1 MSFSPDIPLS
11 YSSYTLEDVEA
22 INELIQ
28 GDRKDPN
35 FKVIPPIIPLG
46 QPLKSTIGIEK
57 QNGIDSL
64 NHTNNMPVVATAF
77 VPKIVN
83 KQQIVIETD
92 NKNMSNGIYVLL
104 DEDKKQRLNHEIS
117 KSENPRMDYENME
130 FKPKTSDMNVTTTF
144 YIGSLTVLGLFIL
157 YRMIQKSK

>member
-11 YSSYTLEDVEA
+11 YSSYTLEDIEA

-46 QPLKSTIGIEK
+46 QPLKSTMGIEK
-57 QNGIDSL
+57 QNGIDIL
-64 NHTNNMPVVATAF
+64 NHSSHAPVATAAF
-77 VPKIVN
+77 VPEIVD

-92 NKNMSNGIYVLL
+92 NKNMSNDIYVLL
-104 DEDKKQRLNHEIS
+104 DDKKDRLNREIA
-117 KSENPRMDYENME
+117 KSENPKIDYENME
-130 FKPKTSDMNVTTTF
+130 FKPKPNHMNVTTTF
-144 YIGSLTVLGLFIL
+144 YIGSLTVLGLFIV

>member
-11 YSSYTLEDVEA
+11 YSSYSLEDIEA

-46 QPLKSTIGIEK
+46 QPLKSNIGIET

-64 NHTNNMPVVATAF
+64 NHTNNTPVVATAF
-77 VPKIVN
+77 VPKTVN

-92 NKNMSNGIYVLL
+92 NKNMSNDIYVLL
-104 DEDKKQRLNHEIS
+104 DDDKKDRLNREIS
-117 KSENPRMDYENME
+117 KSENARMDYENME
-130 FKPKTSDMNVTTTF
+130 FKPKPNNEGSTSAIPIPYDW
-144 YIGSLTVLGLFIL
+144 
-157 YRMIQKSK
+157 

>member
-46 QPLKSTIGIEK
+46 QPLKTTIGIEK
-57 QNGIDSL
+57 QNGIDLL
-64 NHTNNMPVVATAF
+64 NHTNHAPVATAAF
-77 VPKIVN
+77 VPEIVD
-83 KQQIVIETD
+83 KQKIVIETD
-92 NKNMSNGIYVLL
+92 NKNMSNDIYVLL
-104 DEDKKQRLNHEIS
+104 DDKKDRLEREIS
-117 KSENPRMDYENME
+117 KNENAKIDYENME
-130 FKPKTSDMNVTTTF
+130 FKPKTNNTNVTTTF
-144 YIGSLTVLGLFIL
+144 YIGSLTVLGLFIV

>member
-46 QPLKSTIGIEK
+46 QPLKSNIGIEK
-57 QNGIDSL
+57 QNGIDVL
-64 NHTNNMPVVATAF
+64 NHNTNAPFATAAF
-77 VPKIVN
+77 VPEIVN

-104 DEDKKQRLNHEIS
+104 DEDKKDRLNRDLS
-117 KSENPRMDYENME
+117 KSENTRMDYENME
-130 FKPKTSDMNVTTTF
+130 FIANNKTNLSTTF
-144 YIGSLTVLGLFIL
+144 YIGSLTVIGLFIV

>member
-11 YSSYTLEDVEA
+11 YSSYTLDDIES

-35 FKVIPPIIPLG
+35 FKVLPPIIPLG
-46 QPLKSTIGIEK
+46 QPLKSTMAIEK
-57 QNGIDSL
+57 QNGIDIL
-64 NHTNNMPVVATAF
+64 NHNTNAPVATTVF
-77 VPKIVN
+77 VPEIVD

-92 NKNMSNGIYVLL
+92 NKNMTNGIYVLL
-104 DEDKKQRLNHEIS
+104 DDKTDRLDRHLS
-117 KSENPRMDYENME
+117 KSENARMDYKNME
-130 FKPKTSDMNVTTTF
+130 FTPKTKQPKFATTF
-144 YIGSLTVLGLFIL
+144 YIGSLTVLGLFIV

>member
-46 QPLKSTIGIEK
+46 QPLKSTMGIEK
-57 QNGIDSL
+57 QNGIDVL
-64 NHTNNMPVVATAF
+64 NHNTNAPFATAAF
-77 VPKIVN
+77 VPEIVN

-104 DEDKKQRLNHEIS
+104 DEDKKYRLNDDLS
-117 KSENPRMDYENME
+117 KSENTRMDYENME
-130 FKPKTSDMNVTTTF
+130 FIANNKTNLSTTF
-144 YIGSLTVLGLFIL
+144 YIGSLTVLGLFIV
-157 YRMIQKSK
+157 YRMIQKSR

>member
-28 GDRKDPN
+28 GERKDPN

-46 QPLKSTIGIEK
+46 QPLKSTMGIEK
-57 QNGIDSL
+57 QNGIDIL
-64 NHTNNMPVVATAF
+64 NNNSHTPIATAAF
-77 VPKIVN
+77 VPEIVD

-92 NKNMSNGIYVLL
+92 NTNMSNDIYVLL
-104 DEDKKQRLNHEIS
+104 DDKTDRLNHEIT
-117 KSENPRMDYENME
+117 KHENNRINYENME
-130 FKPKTSDMNVTTTF
+130 FKPKNNQPGFATTF
-144 YIGSLTVLGLFIL
+144 YIGSLTVLGLFIV

>member
-117 KSENPRMDYENME
+117 KSENTRMDYENME
-130 FKPKTSDMNVTTTF
+130 FIANNKTNLSTTF
-144 YIGSLTVLGLFIL
+144 YIGSLTVLGLFIV

>member
-11 YSSYTLEDVEA
+11 YSSYSLEDIEA

-46 QPLKSTIGIEK
+46 QPLKSNIGIEK

-64 NHTNNMPVVATAF
+64 NHANNMPVVATAF

-92 NKNMSNGIYVLL
+92 NKNMSNDIYVLL
-104 DEDKKQRLNHEIS
+104 DDDKKDRLNRDILKS
-117 KSENPRMDYENME
+117 KNPRMDYENME
-130 FKPKTSDMNVTTTF
+130 FKQKPNHMNVTTTF
-144 YIGSLTVLGLFIL
+144 YIGSLTVLGLFIV

>member
-46 QPLKSTIGIEK
+46 QPLKSNIGIEK
-57 QNGIDSL
+57 QNGIDVL
-64 NHTNNMPVVATAF
+64 NHNTNAPFATAAF
-77 VPKIVN
+77 VPEIVN

-104 DEDKKQRLNHEIS
+104 DEDKKYRLNDDLS
-117 KSENPRMDYENME
+117 KSENTRMDYENME
-130 FKPKTSDMNVTTTF
+130 FIANNKTNLSTTF
-144 YIGSLTVLGLFIL
+144 YIGSLTVLGLFIV

>member
-46 QPLKSTIGIEK
+46 QPLKSNIGIEK

-104 DEDKKQRLNHEIS
+104 DEDKKQRLNHEMS

-130 FKPKTSDMNVTTTF
+130 FIANNKTNLTNTF
-144 YIGSLTVLGLFIL
+144 YIGSLTVLGLFIV

>member
-46 QPLKSTIGIEK
+46 QPLKSNIGIEK
-57 QNGIDSL
+57 QNGIDVL
-64 NHTNNMPVVATAF
+64 NHNTNAPFATAAF
-77 VPKIVN
+77 VPEIVN

-104 DEDKKQRLNHEIS
+104 DEDKKYRLNDDLS
-117 KSENPRMDYENME
+117 KSENTRMDYENME
-130 FKPKTSDMNVTTTF
+130 FIANNKTNLSTTF
-144 YIGSLTVLGLFIL
+144 YIGSLTVIGLFIV

>member
-11 YSSYTLEDVEA
+11 YSSYSVEDIDA

-28 GDRKDPN
+28 GDRKDAN

-46 QPLKSTIGIEK
+46 QPLKTNIVIEK
-57 QNGIDSL
+57 QNGIDLL
-64 NHTNNMPVVATAF
+64 NHTNHAPVATTVF
-77 VPKIVN
+77 VPEIVD

-92 NKNMSNGIYVLL
+92 NKNMSSDIYVLL
-104 DEDKKQRLNHEIS
+104 DDKKDRLEREIA
-117 KSENPRMDYENME
+117 KNENAKIDYENME
-130 FKPKTSDMNVTTTF
+130 FKPKINNTNVTTTF
-144 YIGSLTVLGLFIL
+144 YIGSLTVLGLFIV

>member
-28 GDRKDPN
+28 GERKDPN
-35 FKVIPPIIPLG
+35 FKVLPPIIPLG
-46 QPLKSTIGIEK
+46 QPLNSAVGIEK
-57 QNGIDSL
+57 QNGIDIL
-64 NHTNNMPVVATAF
+64 NNNSHAPIATAAF
-77 VPKIVN
+77 VPEIVD

-92 NKNMSNGIYVLL
+92 NTNMSNDIYVLL
-104 DEDKKQRLNHEIS
+104 DDKKDRLNHEIS
-117 KSENPRMDYENME
+117 KYENNRINYENME
-130 FKPKTSDMNVTTTF
+130 FKPKNNQTGFATTF
-144 YIGSLTVLGLFIL
+144 YIGSLTVLGLFIV